1 MRCASFTLAA
11 CLALLLAACAP
22 AEQAAAPVAGP
33 PVPSDSLTRPPL
45 APEPVS
51 LTPEAEAMKAAIL
64 REAERGALRSLAR
77 LAGEQEG
84 FMSNVGGRDHF
95 EFWDLLRRTGVDPNR
110 KLRDLFEGPPGKR
123 EIDGETWF
131 VWPDLAAK
139 DARDLIPEKLTF
151 VERRRL
157 RELIGEDGIDRIR
170 AGEGYPGMRTAI
182 SAEGRWVYFVLGQ
195 DGEE

>member
-1 MRCASFTLAA
+1 MRCASFTLA
-11 CLALLLAACAP
+11 LLLGMLAACSPAAP
-22 AEQAAAPVAGP
+22 AKAPLAGP
-33 PVPSDSLTRPPL
+33 PVPPESLTRPPQP
-45 APEPVS
+45 PEPVE
-51 LTPEAEAMKAAIL
+51 LTPQAEAMKAAIL

-77 LAGEQEG
+77 LADGQEG

-110 KLRDLFEGPPGKR
+110 KLRDLLEGPPGKR
-123 EIDGETWF
+123 EIDGEIWF
-131 VWPDLAAK
+131 VWPDIAAK
-139 DARDLIPEKLTF
+139 DVRDLIPEKLTF

-157 RELIGEDGIDRIR
+157 RELIGEDGIARIR

>member
-1 MRCASFTLAA
+1 MRCVSFTLAA
-11 CLALLLAACAP
+11 LTALLLTACAP
-22 AEQAAAPVAGP
+22 EEPAAKPAAPP
-33 PVPSDSLTRPPL
+33 LPSESLTRPPQ
-45 APEPVS
+45 APEPVT
-51 LTPEAEAMKAAIL
+51 LTANAEAMKAAIL

-77 LAGEQEG
+77 LADQQEG
-84 FMSNVGGRDHF
+84 FISNAGGRDHF

-110 KLRDLFEGPPGKR
+110 KIRDLFEGPPGKR
-123 EIDGETWF
+123 EIDGEVWF

-182 SAEGRWVYFVLGQ
+182 SAEGRWVYYVLGQ

>member
-1 MRCASFTLAA
+1 MPSE
-11 CLALLLAACAP
+11 ALTKPPQAPQP
-22 AEQAAAPVAGP
+22 AE
-33 PVPSDSLTRPPL
+33 
-45 APEPVS
+45 
-51 LTPEAEAMKAAIL
+51 LTPEAEDMKAQIL
-64 REAERGALRSLAR
+64 RHAERGALRSLAR
-77 LAGEQEG
+77 LADQQDG
-84 FMSNVGGRDHF
+84 FMSNVGGRTHF

-110 KLRDLFEGPPGKR
+110 LLRELLAEPPGKR
-123 EIDGETWF
+123 EVDGEIWF

-182 SAEGRWVYFVLGQ
+182 SADGRWIYFVLGQ

>member
-1 MRCASFTLAA
+1 MRCASFA
-11 CLALLLAACAP
+11 LALLLGMLAACSQAEP
-22 AEQAAAPVAGP
+22 ANAPVTLP
-33 PVPSDSLTRPPL
+33 PAPPESLTRPPQP
-45 APEPVS
+45 PEPVE
-51 LTPEAEAMKAAIL
+51 LTAPAEEMKAAIL

-77 LAGEQEG
+77 LADQQDG
-84 FMSNVGGRDHF
+84 FISNIGGQSHF

-131 VWPDLAAK
+131 VWPDIAAK
-139 DARDLIPEKLTF
+139 DVRDLIPEKLTF

-157 RELIGEDGIDRIR
+157 RELIGEDGIARIR

-182 SAEGRWVYFVLGQ
+182 SADGRWVYFVLGQ

>member
-1 MRCASFTLAA
+1 MRCVSFA
-11 CLALLLAACAP
+11 LALLLGMLAACSQAEP
-22 AEQAAAPVAGP
+22 ANAPVVRP
-33 PVPSDSLTRPPL
+33 PAPPESLTRPPQ
-45 APEPVS
+45 APEPVA
-51 LTPEAEAMKAAIL
+51 LTEEAEVMKAAIL

-77 LAGEQEG
+77 LADQQDG
-84 FMSNVGGRDHF
+84 FISNIGGQSHF

-110 KLRDLFEGPPGKR
+110 KIRDLFEGPPGQR

-131 VWPDLAAK
+131 VWPDIAAK
-139 DARDLIPEKLTF
+139 DVKDLIPEKLTF

-157 RELIGEDGIDRIR
+157 RELIGEDGIERIR

-182 SAEGRWVYFVLGQ
+182 SADGRWVYFVLGQ

>member
-1 MRCASFTLAA
+1 MRCASFA
-11 CLALLLAACAP
+11 LALLLGMLAACSP
-22 AEQAAAPVAGP
+22 AEPAKAPLAGP
-33 PVPSDSLTRPPL
+33 PVPPESLTRPPQP
-45 APEPVS
+45 PEPAE

-77 LAGEQEG
+77 LADGQEG
-84 FMSNVGGRDHF
+84 FMSNVGGRAHF

-110 KLRDLFEGPPGKR
+110 KLRDLLEGPPGKR
-123 EIDGETWF
+123 EIDGEIWF
-131 VWPDLAAK
+131 VWPDIAAK

-157 RELIGEDGIDRIR
+157 RELIGEDGIGRIR